1 MPLKPVAFCASL
13 LTAMFL
19 STAVSAEHH
28 DPAYWAEAEHRSEAN
43 KHRNQYRNPAET
55 LAFFGISS
63 DMTVIEVWPGR
74 GWYTE
79 ILAPWLHHGGGRL
92 IAAGW
97 PAHMG
102 PEWRLNFRAE
112 YNQWLEDN
120 QSLFG
125 EVKVTELGP
134 ENHWSIAEPG
144 SADAIVTFRNVHNWL
159 AGDYAEKAF
168 HAMFRALKPGGILGV
183 VDHRAK
189 AGTDLGTMKKSG
201 YITEA
206 KVVELAGLAGFVF
219 EAGSEINANP
229 MDSTDHPAGVWT
241 LPPALRLG
249 DEQREHYLQIGE
261 SDRLTLRFRK
271 PIDADDRE
279 HCSCQED
286 PLSESP

>member
-1 MPLKPVAFCASL
+1 MPLKNLAFCASL
-13 LTAMFL
+13 LAVIFF
-19 STAVSAEHH
+19 STTVIAAHD
-28 DPAYWAEAEHRSEAN
+28 DPAYWADAEHRSDAH
-43 KHRNQYRNPAET
+43 KHRNQYRNPAQT
-55 LAFFGISS
+55 LEFFGISS

-97 PAHMG
+97 PADMG
-102 PEWRLNFRAE
+102 PEWRLNFRAQ
-112 YNQWLEDN
+112 YN
-120 QSLFG
+120 QSLKDNHNLYG
-125 EVKVTELGP
+125 QVDVTELGP
-134 ENHWSIAEPG
+134 PNYWSIAEPG
-144 SADAIVTFRNVHNWL
+144 TADAIVTFRNVHNWL
-159 AGDYAEKAF
+159 AGDFAEKAF

-189 AGTDLGTMKKSG
+189 PGTDLETMKKSG

-206 KVVELAGLAGFVF
+206 MVVELAGLAGFVF

-229 MDSTDHPAGVWT
+229 LDSTDHPAGVWT

-271 PIDADDRE
+271 PLDADDRE

-286 PLSESP
+286 PLSE